1 MNKILNLLEE
11 NARYTAKEIAVMLGI
26 SEQEAA
32 DEIKRLENDGIVC
45 GYKPIVN
52 RERIETNVVTAL
64 IELKVTPKR
73 DLGFDE
79 VAGIISQYPEV
90 QDVYLM
96 SGGFDLA
103 LIINGKTFKDI
114 ALFVSQRLALLDSVV
129 STATHFVL
137 THYKEKGIIMGAEE
151 CDERGNA
158 SL

>member
-1 MNKILNLLEE
+1 MYKILELLEE
-11 NARYTAKEIAVMLGI
+11 NARYTCEEMALMLGI
-26 SEQEAA
+26 TPQEVSSS
-32 DEIKRLENDGIVC
+32 IKQLEKEGIIC
-45 GYKPIVN
+45 GYKPIIN
-52 RERIETNVVTAL
+52 REKLERNSVIAL

-79 VAGIISQYPEV
+79 VAGIIAQYPEV

-103 LIINGKTFKDI
+103 LILAGKTFKDI
-114 ALFVSQRLALLDSVV
+114 ALFVSQRLSLLDSVV

-137 THYKEKGIIMGAEE
+137 TQYKEKGIIMADSEP
-151 CDERGNA
+151 DERGNA